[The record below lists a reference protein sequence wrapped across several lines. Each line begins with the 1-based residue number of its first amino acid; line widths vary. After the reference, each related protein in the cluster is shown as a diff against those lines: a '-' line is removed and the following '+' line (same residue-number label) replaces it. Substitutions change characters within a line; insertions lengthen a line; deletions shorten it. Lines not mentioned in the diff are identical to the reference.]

1 MLFDCAVGVLIRIS
15 FQLNSS
21 SIILKVNTA
30 NWAYYPFM
38 LYHVETTILSIV
50 VSILSIVVSADIT
63 SLCGGYRVI

>member
-30 NWAYYPFM
+30 NWTYYPFM
-38 LYHVETTILSIV
+38 LYHVETTISV
-50 VSILSIVVSADIT
+50 VD
-63 SLCGGYRVI
+63 GERYF

>member
-1 MLFDCAVGVLIRIS
+1 MLFDCAVGVLVRIS

-30 NWAYYPFM
+30 NWTYYPFM
-38 LYHVETTILSIV
+38 MYHVETTIDK
-50 VSILSIVVSADIT
+50 ADIT